1 MKKSQFVVEVEIP
14 DGMLLYNTKNG
25 GLIRLTN
32 SEVRVFNNL
41 TRAEISES
49 HLAQLLLEYEFI
61 IDDNRN
67 EYKEIVKDHWYVRNQ
82 QEYVRY
88 VIAPTTKCNF
98 ECTYCFEC
106 GISRKTMSPELCT
119 EVSEFVLRNSE
130 KASHVDLIWYG
141 GEPLCAEA
149 EIRQISASL
158 LKDDAFSEKYSVQM
172 VTNGFLLTKEL
183 VDTLVAAHIN
193 MVQITVDG
201 PDYIHDKKRKLRN
214 GKGTFQTILGN
225 IINCNEKIDISL
237 KINVDKIN
245 KPYLL
250 ELLDVLASKGLKNK
264 IDIALSPVL
273 SSTNKINSDL
283 LTTQEFAECE
293 TAFYRE
299 ALSRGFNILGLP
311 AAKLGYCESICK
323 NDYLINADGNLFAC
337 WENIGKFDNNVGSV
351 LRAKTK
357 NQTRSFFEETI
368 DFGEKKCEECSV
380 FPICLGGCPL
390 QKLKNGESECRSIKY
405 NIKDLVRIWYD
416 YYGV

>member
-1 MKKSQFVVEVEIP
+1 
-14 DGMLLYNTKNG
+14 
-25 GLIRLTN
+25 
-32 SEVRVFNNL
+32 
-41 TRAEISES
+41 
-49 HLAQLLLEYEFI
+49 
-61 IDDNRN
+61 
-67 EYKEIVKDHWYVRNQ
+67 
-82 QEYVRY
+82 
-88 VIAPTTKCNF
+88 
-98 ECTYCFEC
+98 
-106 GISRKTMSPELCT
+106 MSPELCT

-158 LKDDAFSEKYSVQM
+158 LKDDAFSEKYSAQM

-293 TAFYRE
+293 TAFYHFEIELARIINYPYNSPCST
-299 ALSRGFNILGLP
+299 LSHTEYSEWFLKTYFEYTEDAYSRNRFLLP
-311 AAKLGYCESICK
+311 GKRYSSCTAYMPDDIKIH
-323 NDYLINADGNLFAC
+323 ADGSLALCNAWIPQNRC
-337 WENIGKFDNNVGSV
+337 GNIEWLAMCHSMWP
-351 LRAKTK
+351 RA
-357 NQTRSFFEETI
+357 SAV
-368 DFGEKKCEECSV
+368 S
-380 FPICLGGCPL
+380 PL
-390 QKLKNGESECRSIKY
+390 K
-405 NIKDLVRIWYD
+405 
-416 YYGV
+416 

>member
-158 LKDDAFSEKYSVQM
+158 LKDDAFSEKYSAQM

-201 PDYIHDKKRKLRN
+201 PDYIHDK
-214 GKGTFQTILGN
+214 
-225 IINCNEKIDISL
+225 
-237 KINVDKIN
+237 
-245 KPYLL
+245 
-250 ELLDVLASKGLKNK
+250 
-264 IDIALSPVL
+264 
-273 SSTNKINSDL
+273 
-283 LTTQEFAECE
+283 
-293 TAFYRE
+293 
-299 ALSRGFNILGLP
+299 
-311 AAKLGYCESICK
+311 
-323 NDYLINADGNLFAC
+323 
-337 WENIGKFDNNVGSV
+337 
-351 LRAKTK
+351 
-357 NQTRSFFEETI
+357 
-368 DFGEKKCEECSV
+368 
-380 FPICLGGCPL
+380 
-390 QKLKNGESECRSIKY
+390 
-405 NIKDLVRIWYD
+405 
-416 YYGV
+416 

>member
-237 KINVDKIN
+237 KINVDK
-245 KPYLL
+245 
-250 ELLDVLASKGLKNK
+250 
-264 IDIALSPVL
+264 
-273 SSTNKINSDL
+273 
-283 LTTQEFAECE
+283 
-293 TAFYRE
+293 
-299 ALSRGFNILGLP
+299 
-311 AAKLGYCESICK
+311 
-323 NDYLINADGNLFAC
+323 
-337 WENIGKFDNNVGSV
+337 
-351 LRAKTK
+351 TK